1 MHIIDNL
8 APRFVGLDGNR
19 VTVSAA
25 GPVRFDLREFLRD
38 DNDEFAN
45 FTFTIAWDNGS
56 IVQAD
61 VENGTLLIFMVG
73 SAGGHARITVT
84 AEDPSGAITAASV
97 EVDASRAGA
106 LDSGFLLI
114 LVAVAGVALL
124 GFLVM
129 RARRTSRAPKAKLS
143 RYEAETP
150 EAEPEDDEK
159 RLESPKGLDRT
170 EDEKMDD
177 LLDQMEHE
185 TDVPRLELPPVTIIS
200 REGDLAA
207 SSVLLLYRDG
217 RPMAWVAA
225 ASPDE
230 KDVELEEEL
239 AAAVAERLKK
249 TRAGERIEGEM
260 IEMGGSTF
268 AVEGRS
274 QLLMAARVRPGA
286 DEGALRDRMRDALDL
301 AFDRNAPALKRW
313 DGSKRALKGLDDA
326 LEPVFGGN

>member
-1 MHIIDNL
+1 
-8 APRFVGLDGNR
+8 
-19 VTVSAA
+19 
-25 GPVRFDLREFLRD
+25 
-38 DNDEFAN
+38 
-45 FTFTIAWDNGS
+45 
-56 IVQAD
+56 
-61 VENGTLLIFMVG
+61 
-73 SAGGHARITVT
+73 
-84 AEDPSGAITAASV
+84 
-97 EVDASRAGA
+97 
-106 LDSGFLLI
+106 
-114 LVAVAGVALL
+114 
-124 GFLVM
+124 
-129 RARRTSRAPKAKLS
+129 LS
-143 RYEAETP
+143 RYEAEAP
-150 EAEPEDDEK
+150 EAEPEDGEK
-159 RLESPKGLDRT
+159 RLESPQGLERS

-177 LLDQMEHE
+177 LLNQMEHE

-274 QLLMAARVRPGA
+274 QLVMVARTRPGA

-301 AFDRNAPALKRW
+301 AFDRNALSLKRW
-313 DGSKRALKGLDDA
+313 DGTKRALKGLDEA